1 MHVVEK
7 SVLLRHSAAQM
18 YELVDRVEDYPLFLP
33 WCGGTEVRRDT
44 AGMEATLRIQF
55 KGVRH
60 AFTTRNATWPGER
73 IEMRL
78 VEGPFSDLEGVWTF
92 TALRADACKVRSN
105 AALAASR
112 ALSCASHAVAAAS
125 GISGNTTHCTSW
137 RRNDRFIW
145 PRPAYSP
152 TRAG

>member
-92 TALRADACKVRSN
+92 TALRADACKVHFRLQYAFSSRLLE
-105 AALAASR
+105 ALVGPVFNMIANSFIDSFTRR
-112 ALSCASHAVAAAS
+112 ATQLYGGA
-125 GISGNTTHCTSW
+125 
-137 RRNDRFIW
+137 
-145 PRPAYSP
+145 
-152 TRAG
+152 